1 MLKISLVITILLSY
15 FNLMAD
21 LKVHQLFSKGA
32 VLQRNQ
38 EVPVWGWAKP
48 GDKITISFASQKEST
63 QTDSE
68 GKWMIKL
75 KPMPASSESRSIIIS
90 DGNKTLNIDDVL
102 VGEVWLCSGQ
112 SNMDF
117 GLGGVCRKPRN
128 PKYQPIADFMN
139 EEIKG
144 IDDTLFRQMTVRREL
159 SPLSEKENVTGAWYP
174 ANQRFVKGFTAV
186 GFNFGRELR
195 KELNIP
201 VGLIKCA
208 WGGTRVEAWLPTAQY
223 QSDTELKQY
232 YDAEIAKLKDTLSSW
247 DKDKVAAENKAKIE
261 AHKIAAEKAKAAG
274 EKRPHYPRL
283 QKNPDENNTLPS
295 TLYNAMIAPLVPYAM
310 KGAIWY
316 QGEANASFATNQYEY
331 RFTKMIEGWRQA
343 WDLPLDFYW
352 CQLAQFKKPLKEP
365 APASTWVQIQHQQN
379 LCMKLPNSG
388 MAVLNDIGDA
398 ADIHPINKIDAG
410 KRLALWALNK
420 SYKKKEVVHSGPT
433 YKSHEIKANKFIITF
448 DNTGS
453 GLMTAKKVLH
463 LPVEQSDD
471 APEMFQICGSDGVW
485 QWAKAKIISSNQ
497 VEVSHP
503 KISQPLEVRYAWASN
518 PEGANL
524 YNKEGLPTGLFK
536 TDK

>member
-1 MLKISLVITILLSY
+1 MKKLFFTLFLLFSSFSLQAEI
-15 FNLMAD
+15 
-21 LKVHQLFSKGA
+21 KVHQLFSKGA

-38 EVPVWGWAKP
+38 AVPVWGWAKP
-48 GDKITISFASQKEST
+48 GSKISVSFAGQKESS
-63 QTDSE
+63 QTNST
-68 GKWMIKL
+68 GKWMVTL
-75 KPMPASSESRSIIIS
+75 KSMPASSDSRSMTIS
-90 DGNKTLNIDDVL
+90 DGETTLSIDDIL

-128 PKYQPIADFMN
+128 PKYQAITDFMN
-139 EEIKG
+139 EEIKD
-144 IDDTLFRQMTVRREL
+144 INDTLFRQMTVRREL
-159 SPLSEKENVTGAWYP
+159 SPLNEKENIVGTWYP

-208 WGGTRVEAWLPTAQY
+208 WGGTRVEAWIPTAQY
-223 QSDTELKQY
+223 QSDNELKEY
-232 YDAEIAKLKDTLSSW
+232 YDAEIAKLNQTLSTW
-247 DKDKVAAENKAKIE
+247 DKEKVAAENKAKIE
-261 AHKIAAEKAKAAG
+261 AHKIAAEKANVEGK
-274 EKRPHYPRL
+274 KRPHYPRL

-316 QGEANASFATNQYEY
+316 QGEANAGFATDQYQK
-331 RFTKMIEGWRQA
+331 RFTKMIQGWRQA

-352 CQLAQFKKPLKEP
+352 CQLAQFKKPLLEP
-365 APASTWVQIQHQQN
+365 AEASTWVQIQYQQSQ
-379 LCMKLPNSG
+379 CMSLPNSG

-410 KRLALWALNK
+410 KRLAFWALNK
-420 SYKKKEVVHSGPT
+420 SYKKEDVIHSGPT
-433 YKSHEIKANKFIITF
+433 YKSHEVKANKVIITF

-453 GLMTAKKVLH
+453 GLMTASKELH
-463 LPVEQSDD
+463 KAVQENSSPLKS
-471 APEMFQICGSDGVW
+471 FQICAADGAW
-485 QWAKAKIISSNQ
+485 QWAEAKIISSNQ
-497 VEVSHP
+497 VEVSHAE
-503 KISQPLEVRYAWASN
+503 ISQPVEVRYAWASN

-536 TDK
+536 TEL